1 MSELIRVLGN
11 AALSSAS
18 YVDVYEVAPLIGPD
32 GAMGNIPQTVV
43 GSIILCETAGS
54 TATISVRVIPK
65 GEGVGDSSHNIL
77 QVFPL
82 TANQTRIISPGITLS
97 TEDKI
102 KAAAATG
109 AANIFIFGSE
119 YK

>member
-1 MSELIRVLGN
+1 MAELIRVLGN

-54 TATISVRVIPK
+54 TATVDVRVIPK
-65 GEGVGDSSHNIL
+65 GDSEGTSHNIL